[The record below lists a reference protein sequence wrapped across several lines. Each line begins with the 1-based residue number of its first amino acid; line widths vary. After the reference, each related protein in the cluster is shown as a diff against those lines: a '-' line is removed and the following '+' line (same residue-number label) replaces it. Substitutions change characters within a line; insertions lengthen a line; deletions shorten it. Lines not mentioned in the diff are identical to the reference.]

1 MLFDIGALWFSA
13 LGPAGLDE
21 SFRSEGRV
29 HWFGV
34 FRFVSCGMGTV
45 FVPSHLFNRLLL
57 LFPKGEDHVSVD
69 TSSLIKSRLF
79 FFFWCMKNFAGE
91 LCAGEMAPIQFSYVF
106 CLFNRLQVSC
116 SGCVEL
122 IDVTVDW

>member
-29 HWFGV
+29 HRFGV
-34 FRFVSCGMGTV
+34 FWFVSCGMGTV
-45 FVPSHLFNRLLL
+45 FVPSSFDRLLL
-57 LFPKGEDHVSVD
+57 LFRYFFPDQKP
-69 TSSLIKSRLF
+69 I

-91 LCAGEMAPIQFSYVF
+91 LCASEMAPIQFS
-106 CLFNRLQVSC
+106 L
-116 SGCVEL
+116 CVL
-122 IDVTVDW
+122 LV